1 MGRKIFIIFLSLE
14 EEERALPANFQQYVF
29 VPSPSNKFSLS
40 LHPLLLLLLLLL
52 LLFILHIHLFPP
64 SHPLRNDLNG

>member
-40 LHPLLLLLLLLL
+40 LHPLLLLLLLL
-52 LLFILHIHLFPP
+52 FILHIHLFPP
-64 SHPLRNDLNG
+64 SHPLLRNDLNG